1 MATKRKDSNRI
12 VLKKGEY
19 QRTNGTYAYRWTD
32 GKGKRH
38 EVYARNLDDL
48 RAKEKEIDADT
59 NEGLKV
65 EARYVIINEMYDLWE
80 QLKRGIKDNTFE
92 NYKYMYNTFVRPSF
106 GKKRIQTL
114 KKSDVKIFYNYLA
127 DQRCL
132 QASTIDSIHT
142 VIHQVLDMAV
152 DDKYIRNNPSDKA
165 LKELKQSHVFKTEK
179 RRALTIAEQELFLNY
194 LRNNETYS
202 HWYPIFAVMLGT
214 GMRVGEITG
223 LRWCDIDID
232 NGVIDINHTLV
243 YYCHRHEVELNG
255 CYFNINTPKT
265 KASNRKIPMIES
277 VKEAFLME
285 KANQEKTGIKCSA
298 VIDGYSDFIFVNRNG
313 KTQHQGTLNKAIRRI
328 IRDCNDEVLLNDENA
343 TVLLPHFSCHSL
355 RHTFSTRMCE
365 AGINVKVIQ
374 DTLGHQD
381 ISTTMNI
388 YTDATKEMKKQEFE
402 SLDNYL
408 KKTV

>member
-1 MATKRKDSNRI
+1 MATKRKDSHRI

-38 EVYARNLDDL
+38 EVYARDLDDL

-59 NEGLKV
+59 NEGIKV
-65 EARYVIINEMYDLWE
+65 EARYVIINEMYDLWV

-142 VIHQVLDMAV
+142 VLHQVLDMAV

-165 LKELKQSHVFKTEK
+165 LKELKQSHAFKTEK

-223 LRWCDIDID
+223 LRWCDIDLD

-285 KANQEKTGIKCSA
+285 KANQEKSGIKCSV

-408 KKTV
+408 NKAV

>member
-38 EVYARNLDDL
+38 EVYARDLDDL

-59 NEGLKV
+59 NEGIKV
-65 EARYVIINEMYDLWE
+65 EARYVIINEMYDLWV

-132 QASTIDSIHT
+132 QASTIDSIHN
-142 VIHQVLDMAV
+142 VLHQVLDMAV
-152 DDKYIRNNPSDKA
+152 DDKYIRSNPSDKA
-165 LKELKQSHVFKTEK
+165 LKELKQSHAFKTEK

-223 LRWCDIDID
+223 LRWCDIDLD

-285 KANQEKTGIKCSA
+285 NANQEKSGIKCSA

-408 KKTV
+408 KKAV

>member
-1 MATKRKDSNRI
+1 MATKRKDSHRI

-38 EVYARNLDDL
+38 EVYARDLDDL

-65 EARYVIINEMYDLWE
+65 EARYVIINEMYDLWV

-132 QASTIDSIHT
+132 QASTIDSIHN
-142 VIHQVLDMAV
+142 VLHQVLDMAV
-152 DDKYIRNNPSDKA
+152 DDKYIRSNPSDKA
-165 LKELKQSHVFKTEK
+165 LKELKQSHAFKTEK

-223 LRWCDIDID
+223 LRWCDIDLD

-408 KKTV
+408 KKAV

>member
-1 MATKRKDSNRI
+1 MS

-38 EVYARNLDDL
+38 EVYARDLDDL

-59 NEGLKV
+59 NEGIKV

-132 QASTIDSIHT
+132 QASTIDSIHN
-142 VIHQVLDMAV
+142 VLHQVLDMAV
-152 DDKYIRNNPSDKA
+152 DDKYIRSNPSDKA
-165 LKELKQSHVFKTEK
+165 LKELKQSHAFKTEK

-223 LRWCDIDID
+223 LRWCDIDLD

-285 KANQEKTGIKCSA
+285 KANQEKSGIKCSA

>member
-142 VIHQVLDMAV
+142 VLHQVLDMAV

>member
-38 EVYARNLDDL
+38 EVYARDLDDL

-142 VIHQVLDMAV
+142 VLHQVLDMAV

-165 LKELKQSHVFKTEK
+165 LKELKQSHAFKTEK

-223 LRWCDIDID
+223 LRWCDIDLD

-285 KANQEKTGIKCSA
+285 KANQEKSGIKCSV

>member
-38 EVYARNLDDL
+38 EVYARDLDDL

-59 NEGLKV
+59 NEGIKV
-65 EARYVIINEMYDLWE
+65 EARYVIINEMYDLWV

-132 QASTIDSIHT
+132 QASTIDSIHN
-142 VIHQVLDMAV
+142 VLHQVLDMAV
-152 DDKYIRNNPSDKA
+152 DDKYIRSNPSDKA
-165 LKELKQSHVFKTEK
+165 LKELKQSHAFKTEK

-223 LRWCDIDID
+223 LRWCDIDLD